1 MTRVLSGAILIALVA
16 ALVWLAPMGVLYGA
30 VAVVLVLALGEYRA
44 LAAKLG
50 LRVSVLAGALALAAA
65 MAVATGGMATDVVLI
80 SGFVALAG
88 VALGQGIDRA
98 LLAELGAALVPA
110 LYIGIPLGAL
120 AAVRGLEDGAQALS
134 LLMLTVIVSDTAQY
148 YTGRL
153 FGRRPL
159 SPAISPNKTIEG
171 AVGGFVF
178 GALTLAIAGAWWLPR
193 VDVRLR
199 VLIGVAIVAL
209 GIVGDLFESSL
220 KRAAG
225 VKDSSTLIP
234 GHGGILDRIDA
245 LLFAAPV
252 YYVVLKYV

>member
-1 MTRVLSGAILIALVA
+1 
-16 ALVWLAPMGVLYGA
+16 LYAA
-30 VAVVLVLALGEYRA
+30 VAVVLMLAIGEYRA
-44 LAAKLG
+44 LAGKIG
-50 LRVSVLAGALALAAA
+50 LRVPLLAGVLALGAT
-65 MAVATGGMATDVVLI
+65 MAVATGGMTTDVVLI

-88 VALGQGIDRA
+88 VGLGQGVDRA
-98 LLAELGAALVPA
+98 MLAELGSAIVPA

-120 AAVRGLEDGAQALS
+120 VAMRAFEDGRQVLS
-134 LLMLTVIVSDTAQY
+134 LLMVTVIVSDTAQY

-153 FGRRPL
+153 FGRRLL
-159 SPAISPNKTIEG
+159 SPAISPKKTIEG
-171 AVGGFVF
+171 AIGGFVF
-178 GALTLAIAGAWWLPR
+178 GALTLGVAGAWWLPR
-193 VDVRLR
+193 VDVTLR
-199 VLIGVAIVAL
+199 VLIGLAMVAL

>member
-1 MTRVLSGAILIALVA
+1 VIRFLSGGVLIALVV
-16 ALVWLAPMGVLYGA
+16 ALGLAPIGVAYAA
-30 VAVVLVLALGEYRA
+30 VAVVLVLAVGEYRA
-44 LAAKLG
+44 LAGKIG
-50 LRVSVLAGALALAAA
+50 LRVPFLSGALALGAAA
-65 MAVATGGMATDVVLI
+65 AVATGGMKTDVVLI

-88 VALGQGIDRA
+88 VALGQGVDRA
-98 LLAELGAALVPA
+98 MLAELGAAVVPA

-120 AAVRGLEDGAQALS
+120 VAVRALEDGRQALF
-134 LLMLTVIVSDTAQY
+134 LLMLTVIISDTAQY

-159 SPAISPNKTIEG
+159 SPAISPKKTIEG
-171 AVGGFVF
+171 AIGGFVL
-178 GALTLAIAGAWWLPR
+178 GALTFGVAGAWGLPR
-193 VDVRLR
+193 VDVWLR
-199 VLIGVAIVAL
+199 VLIGIAIVAL

>member
-1 MTRVLSGAILIALVA
+1 VLSGGVLIALVA
-16 ALVWLAPMGVLYGA
+16 AIVWLAPIGVMYA
-30 VAVVLVLALGEYRA
+30 AIAVVLVLAMGEYRA
-44 LAAKLG
+44 LAGKVG
-50 LRVSVLAGALALAAA
+50 LRVPLLAGALALGAA
-65 MAVATGGMATDVVLI
+65 MAVATGGLTTDVILI

-88 VALGQGIDRA
+88 VALGQGVDRA
-98 LLAELGAALVPA
+98 MLAELGAAIVPA
-110 LYIGIPLGAL
+110 LYIGMPLGAL
-120 AAVRGLEDGAQALS
+120 VAVRALEDGREALS
-134 LLMLTVIVSDTAQY
+134 LLMLTVIASDTAQY

-159 SPAISPNKTIEG
+159 SPVISPKKTVEG
-171 AVGGFVF
+171 AIGGFVF
-178 GALTLAIAGAWWLPR
+178 GALTLTIGGAWWLPR
-193 VDVRLR
+193 VDITLR

-225 VKDSSTLIP
+225 VKDSSSLIP

-252 YYVVLKYV
+252 YYVVLRYV